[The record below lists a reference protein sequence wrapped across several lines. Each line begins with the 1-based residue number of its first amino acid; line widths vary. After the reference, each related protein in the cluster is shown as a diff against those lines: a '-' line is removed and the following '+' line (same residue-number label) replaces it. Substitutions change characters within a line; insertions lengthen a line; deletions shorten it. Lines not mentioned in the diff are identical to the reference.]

1 MEKAIPRK
9 KEKIKRKIRWKQ
21 FLPVYLLAVPGVIYL
36 IINNYLPMFGIVIA
50 FKDLD
55 FRKGIFMS
63 DWAGFQNFEYLFR
76 SSDAWQITRN
86 TVLYNL
92 AFICLNVVLG
102 IAVAIFL
109 NEIRGK
115 LATRFYQSVMLM
127 PYLISWVVVSYLAYA
142 FLSSDTGFINNS
154 ILKPLGISPISW
166 YTEAGYWPFILI
178 FVNMWKGIGFQ
189 CVIYYSSLISIST
202 DYYEAATIDGAT
214 KWQQIKNITL
224 PLLRPTVITLTVLA
238 LGRIFNSDFSLF
250 YQVPRNSGML
260 YSTTRTLDVYV
271 YNALMNNNDYAMSSA
286 ASVYQSVVGFVCIM
300 LANGAIRKIDKSNAL
315 F

>member
-1 MEKAIPRK
+1 
-9 KEKIKRKIRWKQ
+9 
-21 FLPVYLLAVPGVIYL
+21 
-36 IINNYLPMFGIVIA
+36 MFGVVIA

-55 FRKGIFMS
+55 FRKGILFS
-63 DWAGFQNFEYLFR
+63 DWAGLQNFQYLFR

-86 TVLYNL
+86 TVCYNL
-92 AFICLNVVLG
+92 AFIVLNAVLG
-102 IAVAIFL
+102 ITVAIFL
-109 NEIRGK
+109 NEVRGQ
-115 LATRFYQSVMLM
+115 LATRFYQSIMLV
-127 PYLISWVVVSYLAYA
+127 PFLISWVVVSYLAYA
-142 FLSSDTGFINNS
+142 FLATDTGFINNS
-154 ILKPLGISPISW
+154 ILEPLGLQPSSW
-166 YTEAGYWPFILI
+166 YTEAKYWPAILI
-178 FVNMWKGIGFQ
+178 FVQVWKSIGFQ

-224 PLLRPTVITLTVLA
+224 PLLKPTVITLTILA

-250 YQVPRNSGML
+250 YQVPKNSGML

-286 ASVYQSVVGFVCIM
+286 ASVYQSIVGFICIM
-300 LANGAIRKIDKSNAL
+300 LANGAIRKLDRSNAL